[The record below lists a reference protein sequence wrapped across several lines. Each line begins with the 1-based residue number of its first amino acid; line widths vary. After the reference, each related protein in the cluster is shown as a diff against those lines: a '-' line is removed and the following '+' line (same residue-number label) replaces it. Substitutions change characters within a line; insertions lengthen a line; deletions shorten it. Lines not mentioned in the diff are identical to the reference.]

1 MVSLS
6 ENWNWLPVIHAG
18 PVRISA
24 GLTMTVK
31 LLVALKCGFTKSYG
45 LLLVT
50 MVVMVLVVFFC
61 ASVGV
66 QVMMPLAL
74 MLTPEGG

>member
-1 MVSLS
+1 M
-6 ENWNWLPVIHAG
+6 
-18 PVRISA
+18 RA

-31 LLVALKCGFTKSYG
+31 LFVALKCGLIKSYG

-50 MVVMVLVVFFC
+50 MVVMTLVVFFC

-74 MLTPEGG
+74 MLTPEGGFISV